1 MISRF
6 RPASD
11 GRALN
16 IVMGAKAASTVITA
30 DSLLTRNASGLLIP
44 AVTASTNIAG
54 VALERVAATDPDYA
68 ATSEIQMDFPM
79 ADDEFIVDV
88 DDAATAGFVAG
99 VRRAILN
106 ANTVKAAADA
116 GARNFI
122 VVRRVMVADN
132 QAIVSVVTNPNSNG

>member
-16 IVMGAKAASTVITA
+16 IVNGNKAASTVITA

-44 AVTASTNIAG
+44 AVNASTNIAG
-54 VALERVAATDPDYA
+54 VSMVDVVATDPNYA
-68 ATSEIQMDFPM
+68 ATSEIQLDFPM
-79 ADDEFIVDV
+79 DGDEFIMDV

-99 VRRAILN
+99 VKRSILN
-106 ANTVKAAADA
+106 ANTVKAAADTA
-116 GARNFI
+116 VPNFI
-122 VVRRVMVADN
+122 VVKRVMIADN
-132 QAIVSVVTNPNSNG
+132 QAVVSLIANADIA

>member
-11 GRALN
+11 GRAVN
-16 IVMGAKAASTVITA
+16 IVYGKKAASTVITA

-44 AVTASTNIAG
+44 AVNASTNIAG
-54 VALERVAATDPDYA
+54 VSMVDVVATDPNYA
-68 ATSEIQMDFPM
+68 ATSEIQLDFPM
-79 ADDEFIVDV
+79 DGDEFIMDV

-99 VRRAILN
+99 VKRSILN

-116 GARNFI
+116 AVPNFI
-122 VVRRVMVADN
+122 VVKRVMVADN
-132 QAIVSVVTNPNSNG
+132 QAVVSLIANADIA

>member
-11 GRALN
+11 GRAVN
-16 IVMGAKAASTVITA
+16 IVYGNKAASTVITA

-44 AVTASTNIAG
+44 AVNASTNIAG
-54 VALERVAATDPDYA
+54 VSMVDVVATDPNYA
-68 ATSEIQMDFPM
+68 ATSEIQLDFPM
-79 ADDEFIVDV
+79 DGDEFIMDV

-99 VRRAILN
+99 VKRSILN

-116 GARNFI
+116 AVPNFI
-122 VVRRVMVADN
+122 VVKRVMVADN
-132 QAIVSVVTNPNSNG
+132 QAVVSLIANADIA